1 MIVELFQEI
10 WTGGGGEK
18 PKLRDW
24 KLPNE
29 STKFKSKFDE
39 IQGQLEELCGRDDLL
54 TGVLSKSKGQILRLS
69 AVFNALFSLDPN
81 YSLSDILSD
90 KAIAAAVNFVEL
102 CNEHIAIM
110 GGRANVTDPLSRK
123 YILSL
128 CVCLFHAPSLTFAEC
143 SSPSGKKSK
152 DDLATYCLKLPGSHL
167 NLSVLLDKK
176 KFRFHDNK
184 AGALLGMKALHA
196 DSLGTLEQC
205 GGRGVNKV
213 YTHAV

>member
-1 MIVELFQEI
+1 M
-10 WTGGGGEK
+10 EK
-18 PKLRDW
+18 NQSCVTD
-24 KLPNE
+24 
-29 STKFKSKFDE
+29 S
-39 IQGQLEELCGRDDLL
+39 
-54 TGVLSKSKGQILRLS
+54 
-69 AVFNALFSLDPN
+69 
-81 YSLSDILSD
+81 LSD
-90 KAIAAAVNFVEL
+90 KAVAAAVNFVEL

-176 KFRFHDNK
+176 KFHFHDNK

-213 YTHAV
+213 YTHVQCDVYMHACMVIYRVIIIIVFMHMQLYNFRKRPLSADDDEEGMSEFTRKLAKYNVSIPDYSGAIQDIDVPW

>member
-1 MIVELFQEI
+1 MMYLRHLLSYSKKFGLEVVEKNQSCV
-10 WTGGGGEK
+10 T
-18 PKLRDW
+18 D
-24 KLPNE
+24 
-29 STKFKSKFDE
+29 S
-39 IQGQLEELCGRDDLL
+39 
-54 TGVLSKSKGQILRLS
+54 
-69 AVFNALFSLDPN
+69 
-81 YSLSDILSD
+81 LSD
-90 KAIAAAVNFVEL
+90 KAVAAAVNFVEL

-176 KFRFHDNK
+176 KFHFHDNK

-205 GGRGVNKV
+205 GGRGVNKLYNFRKRPLSADDDEEGMSEFTRKLAKYNV
-213 YTHAV
+213 SIPDYSGAIQDIDVPWQVNIRTSPRKTQ